1 MPHPQKLV
9 IFDLDGTLN
18 RTELFSVGA
27 HRMVQT
33 EFGWTAQSP
42 EQIKRIYGLP
52 AKEYISMLLP
62 GADKETQ
69 DRYLKRVDQ
78 VEQECM
84 DLAEAYQGCSELM
97 DRLHEDGCATAVC
110 SNAPAH
116 YIEKVLDKIHL
127 ADKVDYTQPLEKN
140 MNSKTESLR
149 ALIERVQPEQGAVMV
164 GDTSMDSK
172 AASDNGIPFVGC
184 LYGYRPEEMQTEKY
198 HVSEPREIAGMVR
211 EILG

>member
-33 EFGWTAQSP
+33 EFGWNAQTP

-62 GADKETQ
+62 GADEETQ
-69 DRYLKRVDQ
+69 QKYLARVDQ

-84 DLAEAYQGCSELM
+84 DLAEAYPGCKQLM
-97 DRLHEDGCATAVC
+97 DKLHEDHCVVAVC

-116 YIEKVLDKIHL
+116 YIDKVLEKIQL
-127 ADKVDYTQPLEKN
+127 ADRIDYKQPLEPQ
-140 MNSKTESLR
+140 MQSKSESLR
-149 ALIERVQPEQGAVMV
+149 ALLDRVQPEQGAVMV
-164 GDTSMDSK
+164 GDTSMDRI
-172 AASDNGIPFVGC
+172 AADDNNLPFIGC
-184 LYGYRPEEMQTEKY
+184 LYGYRPEEMQNEPY
-198 HVSEPREIAGMVR
+198 RVSRPDEIADLVHQ
-211 EILG
+211 ILG